1 MGGLIFLSFHFW
13 QLIQYQTQLI
23 HGNSDFTLA
32 KKYSYPFFHQD
43 WRLFATPPHQSFEV
57 WVIHNSQWYNVNQL
71 HISKNFDETLK
82 LGTYNSLF
90 YVVQTLQAGDS
101 LKKAPTSTAQ
111 LIATQW
117 LNRLWQESWE
127 YKTGNYVI
135 CLIVKSLKDR
145 KKCSYY
151 LL

>member
-13 QLIQYQTQLI
+13 QLVQYQTNLI
-23 HGNSDFTLA
+23 NGETTVSFS

-43 WRLFATPPHQSFEV
+43 WRLFATASHQSFEV
-57 WVIHNSQWYNVNQL
+57 WVIHNSKWYKVNEL
-71 HISKNFDETLK
+71 HINQKLDETLK

-90 YVVQTLQAGDS
+90 YVVQNLETSDS
-101 LKKAPTSTAQ
+101 LQTIPISNAK

-117 LNRLWQESWE
+117 LNRLWQGSQE
-127 YKTGNYVI
+127 YKAGNKVF
-135 CLIVKSLKDR
+135 CLIVKSLEDQ